1 MSTDEHDWTAL
12 DRAAGRG
19 DTAEVQRL
27 LTDGDRRSAYDI
39 ALAAGHLETARV
51 LRDPAGDYRWRPYCR
66 AYRLAELRAFPGWPA
81 GGLDDSVV
89 YIHDDFRVTATA
101 WPGEDVVFD
110 AVTDEWRAFCTGTLG
125 FRVPD
130 DFDLVAG
137 DR

>member
-1 MSTDEHDWTAL
+1 MTADEHGWTDL

-27 LTDGDRRSAYDI
+27 LADGDRRSAYDI

-51 LRDPAGDYRWRPYCR
+51 LRDPAGDYEWRPYCR
-66 AYRLAELRAFPGWPA
+66 AYRLAELRAFAGWPSGQGEDA
-81 GGLDDSVV
+81 VV
-89 YIHDDFRVTATA
+89 YLHDDFRVTATA
-101 WPGEDVVFD
+101 WSGEDVLFD